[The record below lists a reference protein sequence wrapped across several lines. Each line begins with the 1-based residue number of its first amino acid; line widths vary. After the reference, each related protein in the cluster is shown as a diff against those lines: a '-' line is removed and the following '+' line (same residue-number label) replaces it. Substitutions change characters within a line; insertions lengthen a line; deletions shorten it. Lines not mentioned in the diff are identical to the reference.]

1 MDGLFSFSTI
11 KEFVGFG
18 FKIISALDKASH
30 NAEDCRT
37 IHAFLLNLSAIADR
51 LQGLPKIMVDDLMR
65 DTADGLQKALKRA
78 SEFVAECKRKGVLRR
93 AFNAKDIAEK
103 LRGVC
108 LDVLL
113 NMNAVQLNMNAVHL
127 ANDDLNSSK
136 LAELKEIVAKIL
148 HIVATQPAVHLQ
160 EEVKKLVKDDQ
171 ISSQIKNKRE
181 TKKTDVPSSQN
192 KNKGEAKETDVARPD
207 DKIQNN
213 KKLGR
218 RRVVPHASLPDDLA
232 ESASATSVVGQE
244 DGPSTII
251 INKASSS
258 ISKSVDEA
266 QSVGVSAAPFHPQK
280 IISISKEPEE
290 TGGYKIHTCSSET
303 SKLLEVYP
311 QRLLFPLE
319 PKNKETTGSGC
330 PVTLTNNT
338 NDYVGIWIKPIN
350 GKFKET
356 EIMEPH
362 STLVVYAT
370 MKMHAQPPKDK
381 VEFEVL
387 MIILRSKQDHGK
399 LKSFI
404 VDKLNM
410 DSGFMVHVKNLKAEV
425 YRAMLTAITCDPAS
439 CQIISRSIED
449 TTLVTSIDAHP
460 TKPWI
465 VTGHEGG
472 NFSIWDYQKKETVM
486 KLQVN
491 EVPDKVTRMIHGVTK
506 YIKETSLGHP
516 VYSVKF
522 TAEGKRLVVGDG
534 RGYIYVYDSTDTKLH
549 EVEKFRAYDKKSV
562 NSLAAH
568 PTKPYLLLSSSS
580 FSRNIKLWDSS
591 ENWKFQNFKVKPE
604 NTYYVGVHSVKFN
617 PRDTNTFAC
626 VTDEDKVKV
635 WNIKTSILETTL
647 KGPFVM
653 ADYFFNCGHQQL
665 MVTLK
670 FDAHNSE
677 IWDLK
682 TRKVV
687 HTLSVSGHKT
697 TWVACH
703 PKLPIL
709 VTMLDGGTVCLWD
722 ASTYRLEKMV
732 HITNSKCRDL
742 VFVQD
747 TNGRPRLVIAF
758 ETMIAIMKVNL
769 PIANTSN
776 ASGRIQARQRRPS
789 RRLG

>member
-1 MDGLFSFSTI
+1 MADPLSTI
-11 KEFVGFG
+11 KEFVGYG
-18 FKIISALDKASH
+18 FKIMSLLDNAKH

-37 IHAFLLNLSAIADR
+37 IHAFLLNLSAIAHR
-51 LQGLPKIMVDDLMR
+51 LRGLPKIMVDDLMR
-65 DTADGLQKALKRA
+65 DTADGLHKALKRA
-78 SEFVAECKRKGVLRR
+78 SEFVAKCEHKGVLRR

-113 NMNAVQLNMNAVHL
+113 NMNAVQLNMNAMHL

-148 HIVATQPAVHLQ
+148 HIVATQPTVHLQ
-160 EEVKKLVKDDQ
+160 EEVQNLVKDDQ
-171 ISSQIKNKRE
+171 ISSQIKNKGAARR
-181 TKKTDVPSSQN
+181 TVVASSQN
-192 KNKGEAKETDVARPD
+192 KNKREAEKTGVA
-207 DKIQNN
+207 
-213 KKLGR
+213 
-218 RRVVPHASLPDDLA
+218 
-232 ESASATSVVGQE
+232 
-244 DGPSTII
+244 
-251 INKASSS
+251 
-258 ISKSVDEA
+258 
-266 QSVGVSAAPFHPQK
+266 
-280 IISISKEPEE
+280 
-290 TGGYKIHTCSSET
+290 
-303 SKLLEVYP
+303 
-311 QRLLFPLE
+311 
-319 PKNKETTGSGC
+319 
-330 PVTLTNNT
+330 
-338 NDYVGIWIKPIN
+338 
-350 GKFKET
+350 
-356 EIMEPH
+356 
-362 STLVVYAT
+362 
-370 MKMHAQPPKDK
+370 
-381 VEFEVL
+381 
-387 MIILRSKQDHGK
+387 
-399 LKSFI
+399 
-404 VDKLNM
+404 
-410 DSGFMVHVKNLKAEV
+410 SGFMLHVKNLKAEV

-472 NFSIWDYQKKETVM
+472 SFSIWDYQKQVSSLLLYSQLKLNLLIVWQETVM

-491 EVPDKVTRMIHGVTK
+491 EVPDKGAWQRPALFQ
-506 YIKETSLGHP
+506 YIKETSVQHSVFL
-516 VYSVKF
+516 VKF

-653 ADYFFNCGHQQL
+653 ADYFFNRGHQHL

-709 VTMLDGGTVCLWD
+709 VTMLDDGTVCLWD

-732 HITNSKCRDL
+732 HNTNRECRDL
-742 VFVQD
+742 VFVRD
-747 TNGRPRLVIAF
+747 TNGLPRLAMAF
-758 ETMIAIMKVNL
+758 KTMIAIVEVNL